1 MNCTTGRWLGVNT
14 FLSLY
19 YVQITAK
26 PVIVMEIPNLHLICS
41 LIFIYHSIVSG
52 EYFVMQTKI

>member
-1 MNCTTGRWLGVNT
+1 MNCTTGRWLEVNT

-26 PVIVMEIPNLHLICS
+26 PVIVMEIPKLHLMCS
-41 LIFIYHSIVSG
+41 HVFIHHVIVSG
-52 EYFVMQTKI
+52 EYFVM